1 MALPL
6 LLLSLHFKFDSNE
19 VQKSSIKVWQRD
31 ELKLLLEQPIRF
43 RKRAIIVN
51 IVHSQR
57 QHISRRW
64 TVGTNPIHIRNV

>member
-57 QHISRRW
+57 QHISRR
-64 TVGTNPIHIRNV
+64 